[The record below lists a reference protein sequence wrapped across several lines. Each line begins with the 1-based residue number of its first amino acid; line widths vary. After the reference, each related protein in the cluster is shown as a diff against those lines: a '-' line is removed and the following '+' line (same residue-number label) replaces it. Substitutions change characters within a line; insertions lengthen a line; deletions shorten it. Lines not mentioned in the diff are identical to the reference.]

1 MYGNTAKS
9 IGAKSGLYGGCFRHS
24 NPSKSNSSWVVWEVC
39 AEKIFDDWLKRC
51 KKCVELNGDYVEK
64 S

>member
-39 AEKIFDDWLKRC
+39 AGALSWCSITWSRLAAK
-51 KKCVELNGDYVEK
+51 
-64 S
+64 